1 MNPSKRFKP
10 FMTYITDVD
19 HARLRRLSKKTKK
32 SMAHHVREAVTI
44 GLSQDNPYTSGFNDG
59 VAKAISVVSEMQVA
73 QMRFPS
79 GKSFAELIKEELETH
94 QMTEVEDG
102 ADRTA

>member
-1 MNPSKRFKP
+1 MIPSKRFKP

-32 SMAHHVREAVTI
+32 SMTHLVREAIST

-59 VAKAISVVSEMQVA
+59 LAKATTVVSELQVA

-79 GKSFAELIKEELETH
+79 GKSFAELIKEELEKH
-94 QMTEVEDG
+94 QMTEVKDEADG
-102 ADRTA
+102 TA